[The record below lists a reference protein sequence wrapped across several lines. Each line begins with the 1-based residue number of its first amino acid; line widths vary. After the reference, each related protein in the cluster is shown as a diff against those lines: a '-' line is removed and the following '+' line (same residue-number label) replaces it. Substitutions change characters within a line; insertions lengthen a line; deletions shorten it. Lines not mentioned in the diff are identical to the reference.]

1 MSYTIDWLVPQRITI
16 IEIVGNYTSHDLTE
30 STIQVRD
37 GFLDKGTPPV
47 HLICDVRQITSYP
60 TQIFVIK
67 QASEIYLRHPN
78 MGRLLLVGFDNPLMR
93 FIASAVSQTMR
104 ARFQQAESIEQAL
117 SNLKAYDQTLEES
130 L

>member
-1 MSYTIDWLVPQRITI
+1 MAYTVEWLVPQRVVI
-16 IEIVGNYTSHDLTE
+16 IEIVGDYSSHDLNE
-30 STIQVRD
+30 STLQVRD
-37 GFLDKGTPPV
+37 DFLDKGTAPV

-93 FIASAVSQTMR
+93 FIANAVSQTMR
-104 ARFQQAESIEQAL
+104 ARFQQAESIEQAI
-117 SNLKAYDQTLEES
+117 SSLKVYDETL
-130 L
+130 